1 MRKRRNIAFAVLIL
15 AVLAALVLSLSA
27 CAEKQTKNAL
37 EPYSTGWDGRV
48 YTVTPIDNDKGTI
61 SDGTNTYSYRYDASG
76 SGYSVTFTYP
86 DGETYRCMQNGST
99 SSGAVF
105 SSGSTSP
112 DFDFDKYPDGMTLKR
127 VLEQSPSAKSE
138 KKSTKNWG
146 IILFLLFVGGIN
158 TACPQLTWYLDV
170 GWKVKDGEPSE
181 AALGWSRTVGVVLL
195 IVAVVMMIVWYG
207 IKNPAV
213 QPELPDFLP
222 LKNTSLIPTRTRK
235 PPKSLRRSPVS
246 SVDASSAPG
255 IAVRQPARA
264 AGRTARQMICLFLTW
279 KKREQTAVGRKYK
292 RFTPCAVRCSM
303 DCAAVSQ
310 TMRSEPP
317 PIPNPESTPQRSPA
331 KTAIRKVNIKL
342 TSRRQIKS
350 GAPAQCAETEPR
362 PS

>member
-37 EPYSTGWDGRV
+37 EPYSIGWDGRV

-76 SGYSVTFTYP
+76 SGYSVTFAYP
-86 DGETYRCMQNGST
+86 DGETYTWTENS
-99 SSGAVF
+99 SSGRGEA
-105 SSGSTSP
+105 SLN
-112 DFDFDKYPDGMTLKR
+112 FDFEKYPSGMVLKR

-195 IVAVVMMIVWYG
+195 IVAVVMMIV
-207 IKNPAV
+207 
-213 QPELPDFLP
+213 
-222 LKNTSLIPTRTRK
+222 
-235 PPKSLRRSPVS
+235 
-246 SVDASSAPG
+246 
-255 IAVRQPARA
+255 
-264 AGRTARQMICLFLTW
+264 
-279 KKREQTAVGRKYK
+279 
-292 RFTPCAVRCSM
+292 
-303 DCAAVSQ
+303 
-310 TMRSEPP
+310 
-317 PIPNPESTPQRSPA
+317 
-331 KTAIRKVNIKL
+331 
-342 TSRRQIKS
+342 
-350 GAPAQCAETEPR
+350 
-362 PS
+362 